1 MNESL
6 KNVCSF
12 IKEAL
17 ELKNKNVYT
26 VKDYEIHF
34 DFGSFYSQFKELIEI
49 PDYASL
55 NINSEGIIFKIK
67 YIKDEYKKEIPS
79 IPNSLESY
87 ISLKNGND
95 IISIIDNLEIKLEEE
110 GLIEEYRN
118 FDGKIKEINRY
129 NNLIDLYNSKY
140 LQFYNVYKRIND
152 YEEKIEIIFGKRL
165 LMWQNNQNDK
175 LERYILEA
183 NLEIYVDPVNNIITF
198 EINKE
203 KFRGFVTDFL
213 NIDAYKVKDINL
225 LNEFVK
231 NFNSNIDVNNE
242 FDLSEEVVK
251 YINYISLENEI
262 VDRELQNNE
271 ELKILKTYL
280 FNNSGIIVRNKNV
293 KLWIEDLEKII
304 GLCDTTNF
312 INPILNM
319 FEVDFSEENQVYDLL
334 NDKSYED
341 TKDDEVLFPLPSNDE
356 QYKIVDKVKSSNVV
370 LVQGPPGTGKS
381 HTIANLLSHYIS
393 EGKKVIVTSEKA
405 KALEVLREKLPQNIR
420 SLSLSLLTSNGVDK
434 DLELSIENVLKHQV
448 DDNEL
453 LKIKESIDSLSEK
466 LKTNHQKKQEIIR
479 NIIELMSKDTISH
492 KEELNEIINY
502 ESSNELTLMD
512 MAIWLD
518 KNKDYKLVPINDIE
532 NYTYVNPKEFF
543 DKLDDICDDIKNNC
557 FAISSNIPIN
567 DYLKSND
574 IELYIKECIGFKN
587 YQIHN
592 TELISAIKQSDLKEE
607 IINELNDKMNDLS
620 VLYQFF
626 EKEWIK
632 SNISYEV
639 FINKIQEIYNLIE
652 NNKEF
657 FMSIEEILY
666 DYNINFDDNNKKYD
680 YKDIINEILKLY
692 DDKGVI
698 HLFDKIKFN
707 SYIKNLNGLSYNGKS
722 IEKGNIK
729 QDDLIKIRDVIDYY
743 VLTELI
749 KSKIMQVLNI
759 DLFEKYNIPKNQF
772 GKYEDKI
779 IDILKALLNYK
790 IFSKEIDN
798 CFKKLINTNLFTI
811 SYLESSEEYIN
822 NIFEDL
828 KYYITEN
835 STVNKSNRL
844 INEIRDY
851 YEEYNLQNL
860 DRVLISIETNQLDEY
875 IQNKNLLLHE
885 INVVNQYNNLKKI
898 YDNLVREKQNL
909 VRKYIYDYSLEEKQF
924 LKANIDKIFKYHY
937 IEKYYLSLES
947 KELALPELYSKRENL
962 IKEEK
967 SIIANL
973 VEKKGWYYQSKNM
986 TYNISTSLN
995 KWVNLKRKLGGG
1007 TGKNTNLYLA
1017 QMREEMSTAKNA
1029 IPVWIMPIDKLIEQ
1043 YPFVNNPPFD
1053 VLIMDESSQSS
1064 VFSISALSRA
1074 KKVIIVGDDKQISP
1088 TNAFTSIE
1096 AMNDLRAK
1104 YLKNNNWDLQISRDT
1119 SIYDII
1125 QTICGNKKITLTEHF
1140 RCLPEII
1147 NYSNKEYY
1155 NMEINPLKVRGN
1167 ENTIEKPIKTIYV
1180 HNATCQKISNQI
1192 YNQAEIDRILLLI
1205 GEIANDKQY
1214 DNKSIGIIALLKGSS
1229 RYIQKLTELIMQ
1241 KFGEDFINSRKI
1253 KVGNTPDFQ
1262 GDERDVIILGMVIS
1276 SITEAGEKY
1285 SFRSLTTQEDD
1296 KSFNVA
1302 ASRAKEQMIL
1312 VHSVTLDELSS
1323 KCNRYRLLNYCLN
1336 YDSEKEQEYEKLFE
1350 STFEKD
1356 VYNYLTFK
1364 NYKLEPQFKVG
1375 NYRIDFVL
1383 TNDNNQ
1389 KIAIEC
1395 DGDIYHG
1402 INELE
1407 HDLERQSILERCGWK
1422 FARIRASEFYYNKEE
1437 SIRKLIDTINN
1448 YLNGNNSINYSIFN
1462 NYIPKNEI
1470 VFNKYSNSEV
1480 EINFENKD
1488 NIINNEII
1496 NEIFEL
1502 GPSQFRYMVLYSE
1515 GISRKEI
1522 SDYYKV
1528 DYDTVKK
1535 SLQKLSKK
1543 YGADNIDGCISN
1555 FKEKYYCT
1563 DEYKKIIDSYKKQVN
1578 KSIQSEQFVDD
1589 IFGLFDDTQKSNIDD
1604 Y

>member
-1 MNESL
+1 M
-6 KNVCSF
+6 
-12 IKEAL
+12 
-17 ELKNKNVYT
+17 
-26 VKDYEIHF
+26 
-34 DFGSFYSQFKELIEI
+34 
-49 PDYASL
+49 
-55 NINSEGIIFKIK
+55 
-67 YIKDEYKKEIPS
+67 
-79 IPNSLESY
+79 
-87 ISLKNGND
+87 
-95 IISIIDNLEIKLEEE
+95 
-110 GLIEEYRN
+110 
-118 FDGKIKEINRY
+118 
-129 NNLIDLYNSKY
+129 
-140 LQFYNVYKRIND
+140 
-152 YEEKIEIIFGKRL
+152 
-165 LMWQNNQNDK
+165 
-175 LERYILEA
+175 
-183 NLEIYVDPVNNIITF
+183 
-198 EINKE
+198 
-203 KFRGFVTDFL
+203 
-213 NIDAYKVKDINL
+213 
-225 LNEFVK
+225 
-231 NFNSNIDVNNE
+231 
-242 FDLSEEVVK
+242 
-251 YINYISLENEI
+251 
-262 VDRELQNNE
+262 
-271 ELKILKTYL
+271 

-293 KLWIEDLEKII
+293 KLWIEDLEKIV
-304 GLCDTTNF
+304 GLCDNTNF
-312 INPILNM
+312 ISPILNM
-319 FEVDFSEENQVYDLL
+319 FEVNFSEENQVYDLL
-334 NDKSYED
+334 NDKSYEE
-341 TKDDEVLFPLPSNDE
+341 TKNDEVLFPLPSNDE
-356 QYKIVDKVKSSNVV
+356 QYKIVDKVKSSNIV

-405 KALEVLREKLPQNIR
+405 KALEVLREKLPKNIR
-420 SLSLSLLTSNGVDK
+420 SLSLALLTSKGVDK
-434 DLELSIENVLKHQV
+434 DLEVSIENVLRHQV

-453 LKIKESIDSLSEK
+453 VKIKESITSLSVRLE
-466 LKTNHQKKQEIIR
+466 TNHRKKQEIIR

-492 KEELNEIINY
+492 REELNEIINY
-502 ESSNELTLMD
+502 ESSNKLTLMD
-512 MAIWLD
+512 LAIWLD
-518 KNKDYKLVPINDIE
+518 KNKDYRLVPINDIE

-557 FAISSNIPIN
+557 FAISSIVPVN

-592 TELISAIKQSDLKEE
+592 TELISAIRQSDLKEE
-607 IINELNDKMNDLS
+607 TINVLNEKMNELS
-620 VLYQFF
+620 ILYQFF

-639 FINKIQEIYNLIE
+639 FINKINEINDLIE
-652 NNKEF
+652 KNKVF
-657 FMSIEEILY
+657 FMSVEETLY
-666 DYNINFDDNNKKYD
+666 DYNIAFDDDNKKD
-680 YKDIINEILKLY
+680 YYKNIINEMLKLY

-698 HLFDKIKFN
+698 HLFDKIKLN
-707 SYIKNLNGLSYNGKS
+707 SYIKNLKGLLYNGKS
-722 IEKGNIK
+722 IEKDNIK
-729 QDDLIKIRDVIDYY
+729 QDDLMKIRDVIEYY
-743 VLTELI
+743 ILIELI
-749 KSKIMQVLNI
+749 KSKIIQILNV

-779 IDILKALLNYK
+779 DNILKAFINYK
-790 IFSKEIDN
+790 LFSKEIDN

-811 SYLESSEEYIN
+811 SYLDSSEEYIN
-822 NIFEDL
+822 NVFQDL
-828 KYYITEN
+828 KYYTIEN

-851 YEEYNLQNL
+851 YKDYNLQNL

-875 IQNKNLLLHE
+875 IHNKNLLLHE
-885 INVVNQYNNLKKI
+885 INVINQYNNLKKI
-898 YDNLVREKQNL
+898 YADLVREKQNL
-909 VRKYIYDYSLEEKQF
+909 VRKYIYDFSFGEKQV

-947 KELALPELYSKRENL
+947 KELMLPDLYSERENL

-967 SIIANL
+967 SIIAKL
-973 VEKKGWYYQSKNM
+973 VETKGWYYQSKNM

-995 KWVNLKRKLGGG
+995 KWINLKRKLGGG
-1007 TGKNTNLYLA
+1007 TGKNTNLYLG

-1043 YPFVNNPPFD
+1043 YPFTNDPPFD

-1096 AMNDLRAK
+1096 GMNDLRAK
-1104 YLKNNNWDLQISRDT
+1104 YLKNNAWDLQISRDT

-1155 NMEINPLKVRGN
+1155 NMEINPLKVRGK

-1180 HNATCQKISNQI
+1180 PNATCKKIGAQV
-1192 YNQAEIDRILLLI
+1192 YNQAEIDRIIMLI
-1205 GEIANDKQY
+1205 GEISNDKQY
-1214 DNKSIGIIALLKGSS
+1214 DNKSIGIIALQNSTK
-1229 RYIQKLTELIMQ
+1229 YIQKITELVMQ
-1241 KFGEDFINSRKI
+1241 KFGEKFINSRRI
-1253 KVGNTPDFQ
+1253 KVGTTYDFQ
-1262 GDERDVIILGMVIS
+1262 GDERDVIIIGMIVS
-1276 SITEAGEKY
+1276 SVLENGDKY
-1285 SFRSLTTQEDD
+1285 SFRALTTQEFD

-1312 VHSVTLDELSS
+1312 VHSVTLDELSPN
-1323 KCNRYRLLNYCLN
+1323 CNRYRLLNYCLN
-1336 YDSEKEQEYEKLFE
+1336 YDNEIEQEYEKLFE
-1350 STFEKD
+1350 SIFEKD
-1356 VYNYLTFK
+1356 VYNYLISK
-1364 NYKLEPQFKVG
+1364 NYKLIPQFKVG

-1437 SIRKLIDTINN
+1437 STRKLIDTINN
-1448 YLNGNNSINYSIFN
+1448 YLNGNNSINYSIIN
-1462 NYIPKNEI
+1462 NYISKNEESDELSRKNETI
-1470 VFNKYSNSEV
+1470 FNKNSNLEV
-1480 EINFENKD
+1480 KTNSENKD
-1488 NIINNEII
+1488 NIINNENIDKL
-1496 NEIFEL
+1496 FEL
-1502 GPSQFRYMVLYSE
+1502 GPSQFKYMVLYSE

-1543 YGADNIDGCISN
+1543 YDAYNVDSCISD
-1555 FKEKYYCT
+1555 FKETYSFT
-1563 DEYKKIIDSYKKQVN
+1563 EEYKEIIKSYRKQIN
-1578 KSIQSEQFVDD
+1578 KSIKSEQFVDD
-1589 IFGLFDDTQKSNIDD
+1589 LFGLFDDTPNSSVEDD
-1604 Y
+1604 H